1 MITKA
6 TVRLVADAPHK
17 IMIALGYAS
26 MPEAADATPV
36 LLDFTPTAIEGLDR
50 RIVEVVRRTRGDGAV
65 PPLPRGDGWVFVELV
80 GDDPGE
86 LTARAAALLAA
97 SGCLDGEVVADP
109 AQALALWKIREDG
122 AGLAGVSLADPAYPG
137 WEDAAV
143 PPEKLGALPAR
154 LRRPAGQP
162 RAARA
167 AVRALRRRLRARPD
181 RLPADLRRRGGT
193 LPVLRRGRGPAGG
206 RLRRLDVG

>member
-26 MPEAADATPV
+26 MPEAADATPA
-36 LLDFTPTAIEGLDR
+36 LLGFAPTAIEGLDR

-86 LTARAAALLAA
+86 LPSRAAPCSPRPAAWTARWWPTRPRRWPCGRSARTAPAWPGSRWPTRRTRAGRTPPYRRSSSVAYLRDFDALLHEHGLHGLPYGHFGD
-97 SGCLDGEVVADP
+97 GCVHCGSTS
-109 AQALALWKIREDG
+109 R
-122 AGLAGVSLADPAYPG
+122 
-137 WEDAAV
+137 
-143 PPEKLGALPAR
+143 
-154 LRRPAGQP
+154 
-162 RAARA
+162 
-167 AVRALRRRLRARPD
+167 
-181 RLPADLRRRGGT
+181 
-193 LPVLRRGRGPAGG
+193 
-206 RLRRLDVG
+206 